1 MREKEIEKYLF
12 RQVKNMG
19 GLCIKFTSP
28 GLIGVPDR
36 LVLFPNGKIGFVE
49 VKAPGKKPRAIQEK
63 RMRNLRKLGF
73 KCFVLD
79 DKEKVGGIINEIY
92 SS

>member
-1 MREKEIEKYLF
+1 MREKTIEMKLTKA
-12 RQVKNMG
+12 VKNMG

-28 GLIGVPDR
+28 GLIGLPDR
-36 LVLFPNGKIGFVE
+36 LVLLPNGKIAFVE

-63 RMRNLRKLGF
+63 RMRDLRKLGF

-79 DKEKVGGIINEIY
+79 DKEKVGGIIHEIY
-92 SS
+92 SP